1 LWQGVFN
8 ASLSRHTKKIYST
21 PFLLIKNN
29 GEPMKLRFSY
39 KCCIIGALIGFFF
52 FHPLVMLLS
61 HFMAPHNDAD
71 AISAL
76 KIITSVILKSFS
88 FVMLPWSLSF
98 VFFNGV
104 IGLYYG
110 KAKQENLAKEELILN
125 LQKALAEIKTLSG
138 MLPICA
144 WCKKIKN
151 DEGYWQKI
159 ETYIKSHSDA
169 DFTHGICNDCE
180 KKVYSDYYQKFEE
193 RMKTGK

>member
-1 LWQGVFN
+1 MEHKF
-8 ASLSRHTKKIYST
+8 A
-21 PFLLIKNN
+21 
-29 GEPMKLRFSY
+29 Y
-39 KCCIIGALIGFFF
+39 KYCIIGALLGFFI
-52 FHPLVMLLS
+52 FHPLIMLLS
-61 HFMAPHNDAD
+61 HFMATHNGAD
-71 AISAL
+71 AVTSYES
-76 KIITSVILKSFS
+76 ITSVVLKSFS

-98 VFFNGV
+98 VFLNGV

-110 KAKQENLAKEELILN
+110 IIKQKNLAKEELILN
-125 LQKALAEIKTLSG
+125 LQKAFAEIKTLSG

-159 ETYIKSHSDA
+159 EAYIKSHSDA

-193 RMKTGK
+193 RMNNEKLSS